1 MFKIDYRRHAV
12 KIIDGRLLKM
22 GVTKEL
28 KSTLEMADNKTLQ
41 KIYKKAI
48 YLLQQDTLHTLKVP
62 SVCPPAAHH
71 KR

>member
-12 KIIDGRLLKM
+12 KIIDGRLSKM

-41 KIYKKAI
+41 KIHKKAI
-48 YLLQQDTLHTLKVP
+48 CFSQQDTSHNLKAP
-62 SVCPPAAHH
+62 SAYPPAAHH